1 MAWLTENW
9 IWVLFGVAFIAMHLF
24 GHGGHGG
31 QGGHGGHGGGHG
43 GHGSSGGGNGDPDKA
58 PTKQAGGT
66 TPSASAGNR
75 EAHRH

>member
-31 QGGHGGHGGGHG
+31 HGGGCGHGGQDASRGGDGDANKTAAEQAKANPPG
-43 GHGSSGGGNGDPDKA
+43 AADGS
-58 PTKQAGGT
+58 
-66 TPSASAGNR
+66 R
-75 EAHRH
+75 ETHRH

>member
-9 IWVLFGVAFIAMHLF
+9 IWVLFGVAFVAMHLF
-24 GHGGHGG
+24 GH
-31 QGGHGGHGGGHG
+31 GGHG
-43 GHGSSGGGNGDPDKA
+43 GHGSSGGGNGNPNKA

-75 EAHRH
+75 EPHRH

>member
-31 QGGHGGHGGGHG
+31 RGGGCGHG
-43 GHGSSGGGNGDPDKA
+43 GHGSGGGVKVDPNKGADE
-58 PTKQAGGT
+58 QATGNPPGATGGGRRK
-66 TPSASAGNR
+66 P
-75 EAHRH
+75 HRH

>member
-31 QGGHGGHGGGHG
+31 HGGRGGGCGHG
-43 GHGSSGGGNGDPDKA
+43 GHGSGSGGDADTDKTAAKQGKGNPPGA
-58 PTKQAGGT
+58 TGG
-66 TPSASAGNR
+66 SR
-75 EAHRH
+75 ETHSH

>member
-31 QGGHGGHGGGHG
+31 HGGRGGGC
-43 GHGSSGGGNGDPDKA
+43 GHGSHGSDGGSDGDPDKTA
-58 PTKQAGGT
+58 EERAKGSPPGATGGSRK
-66 TPSASAGNR
+66 P
-75 EAHRH
+75 HRH

>member
-31 QGGHGGHGGGHG
+31 HGGGCGHG
-43 GHGSSGGGNGDPDKA
+43 GHGSGGAGDDDPGKTTDERAKGRPPGAPGGG
-58 PTKQAGGT
+58 
-66 TPSASAGNR
+66 R
-75 EAHRH
+75 EPHRH